1 MSDAVAD
8 STPFRVKNMTFKLRP
23 GNDHDRGRTLR
34 RKWAKQGVRLK
45 TTQNPSHLA
54 LKMAQLTPTSSSLS
68 INGTPY
74 LNQSKPVFWRWFE
87 QAESAWNAPNIT
99 KKVFPSRF
107 RRRMPGFPPWLG
119 RVPLTRLIDSCNGV
133 RGQMDFHFFLG
144 HRQWLPRS
152 AGEFLRDTPRE

>member
-23 GNDHDRGRTLR
+23 GNDHDGAEHYGE
-34 RKWAKQGVRLK
+34 KWAKQGVRLK

-54 LKMAQLTPTSSSLS
+54 LKMAQLTPNSSSLS
-68 INGTPY
+68 TNGTTY

-99 KKVFPSRF
+99 KRYF
-107 RRRMPGFPPWLG
+107 RAGF
-119 RVPLTRLIDSCNGV
+119 
-133 RGQMDFHFFLG
+133 
-144 HRQWLPRS
+144 
-152 AGEFLRDTPRE
+152 AGGCQAFRHGPAESL